1 MTVQSVVIAWLK
13 EPHNEEHIAH
23 LTAACERLRDIPG
36 VREVRFGPRAEL
48 GRPSPADS
56 TFDFGTIVTFDS
68 LQAARDYGPHPLH
81 QQAAQVNMELVE
93 RFQGFYF
100 ET

>member
-1 MTVQSVVIAWLK
+1 MSVHSVIIVWLK
-13 EPHNEEHIAH
+13 EPTNEEHIAR
-23 LTAACERLRDIPG
+23 LTRACESLRDIPG

-48 GRPSPADS
+48 DRVSPADD

-68 LQAARDYGPHPLH
+68 LQAARDYGPHPIH
-81 QQAAQVNMELVE
+81 QQAAQVNLQLVE
-93 RFQGFYF
+93 RFHSFYF